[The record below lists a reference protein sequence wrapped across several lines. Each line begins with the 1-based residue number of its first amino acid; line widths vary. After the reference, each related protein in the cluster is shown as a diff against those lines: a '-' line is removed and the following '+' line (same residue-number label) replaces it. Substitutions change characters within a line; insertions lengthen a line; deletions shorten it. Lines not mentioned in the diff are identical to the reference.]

1 MKVFPIILLTGLL
14 TFGFSKKLAA
24 VDQPNQQIEKYLEK
38 ASGYFNQIP
47 DSCVFYAQKALGLA
61 QKLNLPKYISLAQH
75 KLGAYYVSKEDYIKA
90 TQYFLDAIKIE
101 EQRKDP
107 KRIASLNSDLGL
119 VYSYLENFNKALTYY
134 SGALETY
141 QKLKDTIYIAGTLSR
156 IGFLY
161 RSREF
166 CEKRTE
172 EQKHTDFNTALQ
184 YTQKALKLFE
194 QQKNASG
201 ITVCNNNLGTI
212 YSCLGQPDKAT
223 RYIKAALDYYRQ
235 HNSWDDIA
243 GTLYNLGRTYNVLK
257 DYRNALDCFNESLKI
272 AKEHNLTGG
281 IQFLYEAMS
290 DAYTNAKDY
299 KNARDFYVKYMTIR
313 DSVYNA
319 EKSKQMFELETRY
332 QAEKKEKEIIR
343 LTLLKKRRDLWII
356 ILTGSFIITLLGG
369 MYAFSRIRSKRIIA
383 EQTNRINEQ
392 RIKELEKHQQL
403 IATQMVLQGEETERS
418 RLARDLHDGLGGLLS
433 GVKLTLSGIKG
444 NVLLSPESVNSYNK
458 ALNMLDSSIQEL
470 RRVAHNMMPEA
481 LVKFGLKDALSDFCH
496 GIANHEIEI
505 KFQHFGADPRFES
518 KIEIGIYRIAQEL
531 INNALKHSRA
541 TLILVQLIQE
551 DDRVCL
557 TIQDNGKGFDV
568 EILKTSKGAGI
579 ANIRSRVE
587 SLNGVFDLI
596 SKPEKG
602 TEATIEFHANKL
614 V

>member
-1 MKVFPIILLTGLL
+1 MKVILLIVLTGIL
-14 TFGFSKKLAA
+14 TFGFSSSVEAG
-24 VDQPNQQIEKYLEK
+24 DQPNPQIESYLEK
-38 ASGYFNQIP
+38 ASDYLNRVP
-47 DSCVFYAQKALGLA
+47 DSSLFFAQKALDLA
-61 QKLNLPKYISLAQH
+61 QKLNLPKYISLSKH
-75 KLGAYYVSKEDYIKA
+75 KLGAYYVSKEDYAKA

-156 IGFLY
+156 IGMLY

-166 CEKRTE
+166 CEKRNDG
-172 EQKHTDFNTALQ
+172 QKRTDFTIALQ
-184 YTQKALKLFE
+184 YTRKALKLFE
-194 QQKNASG
+194 HQKNASG

-212 YSCLGQPDKAT
+212 YSCLGQPAKAVV
-223 RYIKAALDYYRQ
+223 YIKAALAYYRK

-257 DYRNALDCFNESLKI
+257 DHRNALNCFNESLKI

-290 DAYTNAKDY
+290 DAYYNAGDFKNSRDY
-299 KNARDFYVKYMTIR
+299 YVKYMILR

-319 EKSKQMFELETRY
+319 EKSKQMFELETHY
-332 QAEKKEKEIIR
+332 QAEKKQKEIMR
-343 LTLLKKRRDLWII
+343 LTLLKKRRDFWII
-356 ILTGSFIITLLGG
+356 IMAGSFVITLLTG

-383 EQTNRINEQ
+383 EQTNKINEQ
-392 RIKELEKHQQL
+392 RIKELEKHHQL
-403 IATQMVLQGEETERS
+403 IATQLVLQGEESERS

-433 GVKLTLSGIKG
+433 GIKLTLSGIKG
-444 NVLLSPESVNSYNK
+444 NLLLSPESVDRFNK

-481 LVKFGLKDALSDFCH
+481 LVKFGLNDALSDFCH
-496 GIANHEIEI
+496 GIANNEIEI
-505 KFQHFGADPRFES
+505 KFQHFGVEARFES

-541 TLILVQLIQE
+541 TLILVQIIQE

-557 TIQDNGKGFDV
+557 TIQDNGKGFDAG
-568 EILKTSKGAGI
+568 ILKTSKGAGI

-587 SLNGVFDLI
+587 SLNGVFDLT
-596 SKPEKG
+596 SEPEKG